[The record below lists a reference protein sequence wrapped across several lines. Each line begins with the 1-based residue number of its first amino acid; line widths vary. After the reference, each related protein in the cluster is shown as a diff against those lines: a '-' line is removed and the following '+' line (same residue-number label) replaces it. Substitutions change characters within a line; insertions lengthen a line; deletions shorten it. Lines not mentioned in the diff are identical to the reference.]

1 MTSRDTYARDTYEA
15 PQIGLHYYLEV
26 VWRRKLIIV
35 TVLLFA
41 IGAALLRSL
50 SQQSIY
56 EAQTTIVVGQA
67 GGLVQPQ
74 NANAIQPFSA
84 TMKELLTSTIVA
96 QGVIRALNLQT
107 TPESLLGKVSVS
119 TNPQSAAL
127 KVSVEDASPESAE
140 AIASQ
145 IGLEFSRLVA
155 RRFGATTSKRSADGT
170 QPMTAAV
177 WDPAHVV
184 PGKVS
189 PRPVRDAVIAGVLGG
204 VLGLLAAFLRDQFGR
219 TLRTREEIEEAFGS
233 PVIGQIP
240 APQRRRDGRRAL
252 LWDDRREL
260 AEPFRTLRAN
270 LQYLGVSRAVRK
282 VLVTSPSQH
291 QGKTTVSA
299 NLAAAI
305 AQSNSSVVIVETDL
319 RRPHLEDFFG
329 VAKRSK
335 GLTGVLAG
343 SAKVERALKHIAP
356 TSGSRA
362 AGRMAKD
369 RIAFL
374 PSGAIP
380 PNPAELVASEPMR
393 QLLDQLASEYEY
405 VVLDAPPLLPVA
417 DALELARL
425 VDGVVLVVRSKHVTR
440 EDAHEVRALVERLGI
455 QLLGVVVTGV
465 ATRTSYS
472 AYRLATARP
481 QRSRR
486 EGRDSSTRRS
496 LPAAKADRQGSSAVP
511 SGSSL
516 VGDAPGGASSG
527 TAEPVAPEAPKGSAD
542 DQPATP
548 IRPL

>member
-1 MTSRDTYARDTYEA
+1 MTFRHTYEP

-26 VWRRKLIIV
+26 IWRRKLIIL
-35 TVLLFA
+35 TVLLLA

-56 EAQTTIVVGQA
+56 KAQTTIVVGQA

-84 TMKELLTSTIVA
+84 TMKELLTSTVVA
-96 QGVIRALNLQT
+96 QGVIQALDLHT
-107 TPESLLGKVSVS
+107 TSESLLGKVSVS

-127 KVSVEDASPESAE
+127 KVSVLDTSPESAE
-140 AIASQ
+140 AIARQ
-145 IGLEFSRLVA
+145 IGREFSQLVA
-155 RRFGATTSKRSADGT
+155 RRFGTTTSKRSADGT

-177 WDPAHVV
+177 WDPSHVV
-184 PGKVS
+184 PGRVS

-240 APQRRRDGRRAL
+240 APRRHRGGRRAL
-252 LWDDRREL
+252 LWDDRREF
-260 AEPFRTLRAN
+260 AEAFLTLRAN
-270 LQYLGVSRAVRK
+270 LQYLSVSRAVRK
-282 VLVTSPSQH
+282 VLVTSPSQG

-305 AQSNSSVVIVETDL
+305 AQSNGSVVIVETDL

-329 VAKRSK
+329 VARGSK
-335 GLTGVLAG
+335 GVTGVVAG
-343 SAKVERALKHIAP
+343 STKVERAVKQVAP
-356 TSGSRA
+356 TSALRA
-362 AGRMAKD
+362 AGRTTKD

-380 PNPAELVASEPMR
+380 PNPAELVASRQMR

-405 VVLDAPPLLPVA
+405 VVLDSPPLLPVA

-440 EDAHEVRALVERLGI
+440 DEAREVRALVERLELR
-455 QLLGVVVTGV
+455 LLGVVVTDV
-465 ATRTSYS
+465 ADRTGYGTYAPSE
-472 AYRLATARP
+472 TRP
-481 QRSRR
+481 QRSKSQR
-486 EGRDSSTRRS
+486 RDSLTRRP
-496 LPAAKADRQGSSAVP
+496 LPAVKADDQGASTVAPGSSVF
-511 SGSSL
+511 
-516 VGDAPGGASSG
+516 GDAAGGLSGG
-527 TAEPVAPEAPKGSAD
+527 TAEPVAPESPEASSQ
-542 DQPATP
+542 DQPVTP